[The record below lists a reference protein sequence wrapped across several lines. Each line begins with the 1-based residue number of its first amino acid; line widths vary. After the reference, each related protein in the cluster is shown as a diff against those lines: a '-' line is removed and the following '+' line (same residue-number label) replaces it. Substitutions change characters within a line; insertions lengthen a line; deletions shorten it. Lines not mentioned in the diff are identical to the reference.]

1 MEELDLFEG
10 KKETYQI
17 HVNEY
22 SLPMD
27 KLLELIN
34 NAEIPIRDVFVGDVT
49 NQYLEYVRTLDA
61 VDFDKAIYFVSYATR
76 ILDLKVRS
84 LLPQTEEEYMA
95 LEEEKQSFID
105 ELEMRR
111 IFLDAMNMLHVRETL
126 NVFGIEPE
134 YTHKDYNVVIADEEF
149 NMDALLDAFAHIMH
163 RIGVDAPET
172 KKNTKVIV
180 KDRFTVVD
188 KTKELIVLL
197 KEKRSLRFEELFTVA
212 EGEPEYTM
220 GEKINTFLAL
230 LELLRRQFA
239 TVEQEEEFGAIT
251 IGIREGADQI
261 TYEDIV
267 GGEAYLYDE
276 DESAKAKK
284 GNK

>member
-34 NAEIPIRDVFVGDVT
+34 NAEIPIRDVFVSDVT